1 MLNRTH
7 RELDEKAAIQRKRQE
22 EAEKK
27 VADKK
32 AGLGRIPD
40 RSAPSR
46 APEMARNE
54 SRDRPA
60 SGGPPKLNLAGNK
73 PTWRERQ
80 VAKEAEEAAKAAGG
94 PTSAPPPAA
103 PSTDIATEE
112 AALPKRTGGY
122 VPPARRADGAPPR
135 GRTDTAPS
143 PAAPRDASSSVE
155 PTAKWRPG
163 ARGDAA
169 GRDGSP
175 ADSLKPRFS
184 GLRQPSNRDTSPAD
198 GDRPLSSSGTAR
210 TESPASE
217 RPAPGKY
224 VPVQMRNKGLR

>member
-1 MLNRTH
+1 MH
-7 RELDEKAAIQRKRQE
+7 RELDEKAAIQRKRE
-22 EAEKK
+22 EEAAEKK
-27 VADKK
+27 LAERK
-32 AGLGRIPD
+32 AGLGGRIPD
-40 RSAPSR
+40 RTASSR
-46 APEMARNE
+46 APEMSRTD
-54 SRDRPA
+54 SRDGPTSSA
-60 SGGPPKLNLAGNK
+60 GPPKLNLAGNK
-73 PTWRERQ
+73 PIWRERQ
-80 VAKEAEEAAKAAGG
+80 AAKEAEEAAKAAGG

-135 GRTDTAPS
+135 GRTDAAPS
-143 PAAPRDASSSVE
+143 PAPPRDASSSVE
-155 PTAKWRPG
+155 PIPKWRPG

-184 GLRQPSNRDTSPAD
+184 GLREPSNRGSSPAD
-198 GDRPLSSSGTAR
+198 GERPLSSSGTAR

-217 RPAPGKY
+217 RPAMGKGKY
-224 VPVQMRNKGLR
+224 VPVHMRNKG